1 MGSMR
6 AVGWSVRGETP
17 RLSPLG
23 TSSRYAGAEFAR
35 NSAENGRTEYGTSR
49 TLSRRNSKNLVES
62 PPYHLVISLRSP
74 GQEFSRK
81 VENLRKRSP
90 RSMCVLLTPVPQVGA
105 PTPSVRPLLCQ
116 PLNYFFSLPALL
128 ATAPAKMPESIGV
141 LTSNC
146 SRRPAIISSLSLSL
160 PLHVRE

>member
-1 MGSMR
+1 MR

-35 NSAENGRTEYGTSR
+35 NSTENGRTEYGTSR
-49 TLSRRNSKNLVES
+49 TLSQRNSKNLVEN

-81 VENLRKRSP
+81 AKNLRKKIPPLYVCAVDTCPSSRCPHPIRPPS
-90 RSMCVLLTPVPQVGA
+90 TVPA
-105 PTPSVRPLLCQ
+105 S
-116 PLNYFFSLPALL
+116 
-128 ATAPAKMPESIGV
+128 
-141 LTSNC
+141 
-146 SRRPAIISSLSLSL
+146 
-160 PLHVRE
+160 